1 MRSLFLS
8 AIPRMKHLVHEA
20 FDELQ
25 DIVSISQQ
33 LGVKHIKVSP
43 LLATNWD
50 FHRDGAIFE
59 SHHLRGKTRDVI
71 AAGGRCV
78 MFLPPLSKR

>member
-8 AIPRMKHLVHEA
+8 SLPRMKHLVHEA

-33 LGVKHIKVSP
+33 LGVKNIKVAP

-71 AAGGRCV
+71 AAGGR
-78 MFLPPLSKR
+78 

>member
-8 AIPRMKHLVHEA
+8 SIPRMKHLVHEA

-25 DIVSISQQ
+25 DIVNISQQ
-33 LGVKHIKVSP
+33 LGVKNVRVGP

-71 AAGGRCV
+71 AAGGR
-78 MFLPPLSKR
+78 